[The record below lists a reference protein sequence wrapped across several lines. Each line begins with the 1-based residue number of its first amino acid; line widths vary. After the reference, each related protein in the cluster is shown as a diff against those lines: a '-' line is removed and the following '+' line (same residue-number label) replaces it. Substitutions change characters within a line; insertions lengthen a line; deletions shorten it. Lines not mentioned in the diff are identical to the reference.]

1 VPNPGDEQYQ
11 TQEMNTKITINTS
24 VSGNNLNLV
33 SNKGIFFLYA
43 IFESLFPMTDA
54 EILLA
59 RSILKRF
66 HSFIN
71 KFLFLISVVC
81 IQGLAVLTSNFTL
94 FTDMLLHCF
103 SNLPKQF
110 IRQQLSFLSFL

>member
-59 RSILKRF
+59 RVSSKDSTPSSI
-66 HSFIN
+66 SFFFSSLWFVFKVLQSSLPTLLFSLTCFFIA
-71 KFLFLISVVC
+71 FLTCQNS
-81 IQGLAVLTSNFTL
+81 
-94 FTDMLLHCF
+94 LLDN
-103 SNLPKQF
+103 S
-110 IRQQLSFLSFL
+110 